1 MRLDC
6 IHKHSL
12 CIKEIF
18 MIDLLGALSILSAAI
33 QTSDSLINVFEWL
46 KGKVAAG
53 STPQAVVMAIQA
65 LPADATAEQIA
76 AVVAPFI
83 GKGGDVELRAGDNG
97 GGDVYVQRLDMS
109 AGAGPAGG
117 GKAIVRGGNGGP
129 DGGGGKLTIGSG
141 TIRGGNAS

>member
-1 MRLDC
+1 
-6 IHKHSL
+6 
-12 CIKEIF
+12 

-33 QTSDSLINVFEWL
+33 QTSESLINVFEWL
-46 KGKVAAG
+46 KGKVATG
-53 STPQAVVMAIQA
+53 STPQVVVRAIQA

-76 AVVAPFI
+76 AVIAPFI

-109 AGAGPAGG
+109 AGDGPAGG
-117 GKAIVRGGNGGP
+117 GKAIARGGNGGP
-129 DGGGGKLTIGSG
+129 DGVGGKLTIGSG